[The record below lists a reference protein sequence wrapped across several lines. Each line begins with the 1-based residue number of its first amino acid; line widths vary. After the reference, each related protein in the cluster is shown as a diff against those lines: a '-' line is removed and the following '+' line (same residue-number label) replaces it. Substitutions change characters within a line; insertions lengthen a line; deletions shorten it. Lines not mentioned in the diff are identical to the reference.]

1 MILVIDYRDNKM
13 AMRGNARLI
22 KGLANLLLDDV
33 EQIYADVDS
42 YDIIGLEEA
51 IREAKR
57 TTQRL
62 NDSIIDLEHCLYQAK
77 QDEV

>member
-1 MILVIDYRDNKM
+1 MDYRDNKM

-22 KGLANLLLDDV
+22 KGLVNLLLDDV
-33 EQIYADVDS
+33 EQIYADIDS
-42 YDIIGLEEA
+42 YDIDGLEEA

-62 NDSIIDLEHCLYQAK
+62 NDSIIDLEYCLYQAK
-77 QDEV
+77 QDA

>member
-1 MILVIDYRDNKM
+1 M

-22 KGLANLLLDDV
+22 KGLVNLLLDDV
-33 EQIYADVDS
+33 EQIYADIDS
-42 YDIIGLEEA
+42 YDIDGLEEA

-62 NDSIIDLEHCLYQAK
+62 NDSIIDLEYCLYQAK
-77 QDEV
+77 QDA

>member
-1 MILVIDYRDNKM
+1 MNYRDNKM

-22 KGLANLLLDDV
+22 KGLVNLLLDDV
-33 EQIYADVDS
+33 KQIHADVDG
-42 YDIIGLEEA
+42 YDLISLEEA

-77 QDEV
+77 QDEI